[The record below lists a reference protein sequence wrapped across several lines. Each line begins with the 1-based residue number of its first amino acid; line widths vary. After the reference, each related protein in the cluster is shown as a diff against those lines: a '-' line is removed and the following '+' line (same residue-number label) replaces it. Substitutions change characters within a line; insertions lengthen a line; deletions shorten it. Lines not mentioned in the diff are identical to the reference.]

1 MTISAQ
7 NKNYIYDI
15 GWDDNDA
22 LGYMLQ
28 AMPKAERRMHRM
40 DGGKYMSFA
49 DANLFILL
57 HKLGLR
63 GKPHAVD

>member
-1 MTISAQ
+1 MIIKSHQ
-7 NKNYIYDI
+7 DYIYDI
-15 GWDDNDA
+15 SMDWDDPLA
-22 LGYMLQ
+22 QMLA

-49 DANLFILL
+49 DSNLLVLL

-63 GKPHAVD
+63 GKQRASY